1 MLLYIMLRACAVM
14 LALLRTSMVDNG
26 PQGLQKLKLKLAH
39 WVLAALNSL
48 SEYWL
53 WRSML
58 LICVSLMLRVE
69 MLLLPVM
76 SSVVRSLPP
85 QMSVERLLLADTLR

>member
-26 PQGLQKLKLKLAH
+26 PQGLQKLKLAH